1 MPKFLLESSYTTD
14 GVKGLIAD
22 GGSKRAEVARQ
33 AIESSGGRIE
43 SLHFGFGKYDTY
55 VVCDMPDYKSAAALV
70 IAIRAAGGVHTR
82 ITPMLTP
89 EEVDEATRMKL
100 TYQAPGK

>member
-1 MPKFLLESSYTTD
+1 MPKFLLESTFTID
-14 GVKGLIAD
+14 GVRGLVND
-22 GGSKRAEVARQ
+22 GGSKRAEVIREAVA
-33 AIESSGGRIE
+33 AIGGRTE
-43 SLHFGFGKYDTY
+43 SVHFSFGKYDTY
-55 VVCDMPDYKSAAALV
+55 VVCDLPDHKTAAALT

-82 ITPMLTP
+82 ITPVLTP